1 RKQRDT
7 YMNVDGAL
15 SGQVV
20 EIHLLNG
27 KRFLGKVLGQ
37 ERDGVVVSCIPLR
50 ALETMPPS
58 GDVRRELEEMK
69 QTLFIPWV
77 GVEYLDIGGHP
88 IGFNDLY
95 AGWFGG
101 ANVGDF
107 FDANYSSYRTD
118 VEGSEFR

>member
-1 RKQRDT
+1 
-7 YMNVDGAL
+7 MNSDNAL

-20 EIHLLNG
+20 EIHLLSG

-37 ERDGVVVSCIPLR
+37 DRDGVVMCCIPLR

-58 GDVRRELEEMK
+58 GDVRRELQEMK
-69 QTLFIPWV
+69 QTLFIPWI
-77 GVEYLDIGGHP
+77 GVEYVDIGGHP

-101 ANVGDF
+101 GDVGDF
-107 FDANYSSYRTD
+107 FETNSPGNGWKSP
-118 VEGSEFR
+118 